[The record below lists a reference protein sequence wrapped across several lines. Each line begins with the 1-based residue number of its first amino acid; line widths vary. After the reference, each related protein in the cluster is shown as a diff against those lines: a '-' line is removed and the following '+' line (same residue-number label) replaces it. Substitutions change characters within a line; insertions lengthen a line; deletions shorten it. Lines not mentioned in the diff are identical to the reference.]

1 METKRKRILERQAA
15 QFEHELKDRRSFLS
29 NKGIESR
36 RADRDTLVRKL
47 KANLKAVHNRLKV
60 IADNEART
68 AEMAKIK
75 ADKAAAPR
83 EEKKPA
89 KGEKAKTPPAEGKV
103 KKPKAEKKPA
113 PAKEPEGKTETEK

>member
-1 METKRKRILERQAA
+1 
-15 QFEHELKDRRSFLS
+15 
-29 NKGIESR
+29 
-36 RADRDTLVRKL
+36 
-47 KANLKAVHNRLKV
+47 LKAVHKRLKV
-60 IADNEART
+60 IADNETRS

-75 ADKAAAPR
+75 AERAAAPR

-113 PAKEPEGKTETEK
+113 PAKEPEGKTETDK